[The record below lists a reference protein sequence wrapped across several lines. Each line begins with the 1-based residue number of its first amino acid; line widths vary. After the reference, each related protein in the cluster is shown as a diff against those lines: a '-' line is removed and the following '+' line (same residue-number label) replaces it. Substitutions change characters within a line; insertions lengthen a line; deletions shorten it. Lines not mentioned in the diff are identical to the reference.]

1 MKAFT
6 QMIVRASDPDSVTD
20 FILAEDRYH
29 SSIEQEVL
37 REMQKRLRAGNLSDT
52 DMDAI
57 QTFADMVKERRAR
70 FDTRLEAR
78 RVRAAGL
85 VRK

>member
-1 MKAFT
+1 MKAFSG
-6 QMIVRASDPDSVTD
+6 MLVRSSDPEGVTE

-37 REMQKRLRAGNLSDT
+37 REMQKRLRAGDLSDT

-57 QTFADMVKERRAR
+57 ETFANLCKERRLR
-70 FDTRLEAR
+70 FDGNIAAR
-78 RVRAAGL
+78 RSRARML
-85 VRK
+85 SK